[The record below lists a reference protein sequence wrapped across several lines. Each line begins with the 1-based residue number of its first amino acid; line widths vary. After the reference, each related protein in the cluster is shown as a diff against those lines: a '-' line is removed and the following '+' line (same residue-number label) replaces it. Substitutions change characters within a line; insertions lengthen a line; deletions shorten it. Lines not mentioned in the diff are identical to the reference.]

1 MVNGAIAQQLR
12 RLEREAE
19 FSLDLVPTANKG
31 GFLAELS
38 CVFLVYRGK
47 ICHFR
52 TQLGKSFQV
61 RMERD

>member
-19 FSLDLVPTANKG
+19 FSLDLVSTANKG

-47 ICHFR
+47 I
-52 TQLGKSFQV
+52 
-61 RMERD
+61 